1 MNSILLFACFLFV
14 QDAAKP
20 TPVAPAAAV
29 QMVDVRVQMIGLK
42 QGFEIPEQVLDP
54 AEFLKDART
63 LENMLWSRDF
73 RVSAMPGKQVV
84 MNTGENIPMVIGYS
98 MAAQGRKV
106 PQVTR
111 QQTGTIVRFT
121 PRLENKDRILLKL
134 YIENSRLDRGE
145 ADPAAAEPEAVEDAL
160 LRQAIRQMI
169 FESEVFVL
177 NGKTKSFSSSQS
189 SASPKNPAEQA
200 LILITA
206 RVVDD

>member
-1 MNSILLFACFLFV
+1 MNSILLFATFLFV

-20 TPVAPAAAV
+20 ATVAPAAAL

-42 QGFEIPEQVLDP
+42 QGFEIPEEISDP

-84 MNTGENIPMVIGYS
+84 MNTGENIPMVTGYS
-98 MAAQGRKV
+98 MTAQGRKL
-106 PQVTR
+106 PQITR
-111 QQTGTIVRFT
+111 QQTGTLVRFT
-121 PRLENKDRILLKL
+121 PRLESNDRILLKL

-145 ADPAAAEPEAVEDAL
+145 ADTAAAEPEAVEDAL

-169 FESEVFVL
+169 FESEVIVL
-177 NGKTKSFSSSQS
+177 NGRTKSFSSSQS
-189 SASPKNPAEQA
+189 SVSPKNPAEQA

-206 RVVDD
+206 KIVDE